1 MSNQQDLWDYATAVF
16 SLPSLPIQSVSKTLG
31 SANIDAIST
40 AASNEVA
47 NAIERLGQ
55 VQKAIDKLAGKSA
68 KSHLLTEE
76 VRAEGARSGLIQ
88 RNMTALIALF
98 DQLRADATEIK
109 FVLPQ
114 FRGVKH
120 FEIGDEI
127 MIYVGGTTD
136 NRKAVEYDW
145 ISAKMLCPGWD
156 WVMHCHSN
164 VPWTHGGSNG
174 GHYFRTTDQNTLF
187 KRSDFYGLRRMLE
200 QHTDDAFTN
209 LLPDEL
215 AKRIRE
221 GTVEPLTDEEL
232 ATNQVVYI
240 KRAAKV
246 VDFYAQH
253 VPIIAE
259 RYGIAA

>member
-1 MSNQQDLWDYATAVF
+1 
-16 SLPSLPIQSVSKTLG
+16 
-31 SANIDAIST
+31 
-40 AASNEVA
+40 
-47 NAIERLGQ
+47 
-55 VQKAIDKLAGKSA
+55 
-68 KSHLLTEE
+68 
-76 VRAEGARSGLIQ
+76 
-88 RNMTALIALF
+88 MTALIGLL

-127 MIYVGGTTD
+127 MIYVGGATD
-136 NRKAVEYDW
+136 DRKAVEYDW

-164 VPWTHGGSNG
+164 APWTHGGSNG

-187 KRSDFYGLRRMLE
+187 KRSDFYGLRRMLA
-200 QHTDDAFTN
+200 QHEDEAFAN
-209 LLPDEL
+209 LLPAEL
-215 AKRIRE
+215 AEQIRE
-221 GTVEPLTDEEL
+221 GVVEPLTEEEL
-232 ATNQVVYI
+232 AANQVAYI
-240 KRAAKV
+240 KRATEV

>member
-1 MSNQQDLWDYATAVF
+1 MSSQQDLWDYATAVF
-16 SLPSLPIQSVSKTLG
+16 SLPSLRIQAVSRTLG
-31 SANIDAIST
+31 SANIDAILAT
-40 AASNEVA
+40 ASDTVA
-47 NAIERLGQ
+47 DAVKRLGQ
-55 VQKAIDKLAGKSA
+55 VQKTIDEIDREPV
-68 KSHLLTEE
+68 KSHLLIEE
-76 VRAEGARSGLIQ
+76 VRAEGARSGLIL
-88 RNMTALIALF
+88 RNMTALISLLN
-98 DQLRADATEIK
+98 QLRADVTESK

-127 MIYVGGTTD
+127 MIYVGVTTD
-136 NRKAVEYDW
+136 NRKAIEYDW

-174 GHYFRTTDQNTLF
+174 GHYFRTVDQDTLF

-200 QHTDDAFTN
+200 QHEDDTFTN
-209 LLPDEL
+209 LLPAKL
-215 AKRIRE
+215 AQQLRE

-232 ATNQVVYI
+232 AASQVAYI

>member
-16 SLPSLPIQSVSKTLG
+16 SLPSLRIQAVSKTLG
-31 SANIDAIST
+31 SANIDAISS
-40 AASNEVA
+40 AASGKVA
-47 NAIERLGQ
+47 SAVERLGQ
-55 VQKAIDKLAGKSA
+55 VQKAIDKLADESA

-88 RNMTALIALF
+88 QNMTALVNLL
-98 DQLRADATEIK
+98 DQLRADASESK

-127 MIYVGGTTD
+127 MIYVGGATD
-136 NRKAVEYDW
+136 DRKTVEYDW

-164 VPWTHGGSNG
+164 VPWTEGGSNG
-174 GHYFRTTDQNTLF
+174 GHYFRTTDQNILF

-200 QHTDDAFTN
+200 QHEDEAFTN
-209 LLPDEL
+209 LLPAEM
-215 AKRIRE
+215 AKQIHE

-232 ATNQVVYI
+232 AANQVAYI

-259 RYGIAA
+259 RYDIAA

>member
-16 SLPSLPIQSVSKTLG
+16 SLPSLRIQAVSKTLG
-31 SANIDAIST
+31 SANIDAISV
-40 AASNEVA
+40 AASGEVA
-47 NAIERLGQ
+47 SAVERLSQ
-55 VQKAIDKLAGKSA
+55 VQGAIDKLAGETS
-68 KSHLLTEE
+68 KSHLLIEE

-88 RNMTALIALF
+88 RNMTALIGLL
-98 DQLRADATEIK
+98 DQLRADVTENK

-127 MIYVGGTTD
+127 MIYVGGATD
-136 NRKAVEYDW
+136 VRKAVEYDW

-187 KRSDFYGLRRMLE
+187 KRSDFNGLRRMLE
-200 QHTDDAFTN
+200 QHEDDAFTN
-209 LLPDEL
+209 LLPAKL
-215 AKRIRE
+215 AQQISE

-232 ATNQVVYI
+232 VANQVVYI

-246 VDFYAQH
+246 VDFYSQH
-253 VPIIAE
+253 VRIIAE

>member
-1 MSNQQDLWDYATAVF
+1 MSNHQDLWDYATAVF
-16 SLPSLPIQSVSKTLG
+16 SLPSLRIQAVGKTLG
-31 SANIDAIST
+31 SVNIDAIMAT
-40 AASNEVA
+40 ASDQVASAV
-47 NAIERLGQ
+47 ERLDQ
-55 VQKAIDKLAGKSA
+55 VQKAIDKLAQEPA
-68 KSHLLTEE
+68 RSHLLTEE

-88 RNMTALIALF
+88 RNMTTLIGLL
-98 DQLRADATEIK
+98 DQLRTDATEAK

-127 MIYVGGTTD
+127 MIYVGGATD
-136 NRKAVEYDW
+136 DRKAVEYDW
-145 ISAKMLCPGWD
+145 VSAKMLCPGWD

-164 VPWTHGGSNG
+164 VPWTQGGSNG

-200 QHTDDAFTN
+200 QHEDDAFTN
-209 LLPDEL
+209 LLPAEL
-215 AKRIRE
+215 AKQIRE

-232 ATNQVVYI
+232 SANQVTYI
-240 KRAAKV
+240 KRAASV